1 LAEISDLPTADSN
14 PIVIVGGGPMGCL
27 IARALTRLHPSIR
40 VTIVEPLDDRR
51 QVIEDL
57 KIADV
62 VIPRISTGQKNPISF
77 VACSEL
83 KASVDA
89 VSTAAPGGS
98 VILFSGINNGELTS
112 DQSRYWEYIHRRE
125 LRVREDNPI
134 TGTIFLIGSSGYTIA
149 EIEKAV
155 QELYLHYP
163 HYSLIQN
170 RIVHGLNSEV
180 ELLLSPRGIHDQK
193 HGSEIAR
200 VLKPLIML

>member
-1 LAEISDLPTADSN
+1 
-14 PIVIVGGGPMGCL
+14 
-27 IARALTRLHPSIR
+27 

-149 EIEKAV
+149 EIVASV

-170 RIVHGLNSEV
+170 RIIHGLNSEV
-180 ELLLSPRGIHDQK
+180 ELLLSPCGIHDQK